1 MNQQKA
7 LEKFFNLII
16 DYQNQIEDKNNKV
29 SNYLTPKELKK
40 AFDFSIKRKG
50 VEFNN
55 LLADIEEYLQH
66 AVKTRSNNFFNQL
79 FGGNNIPALMGDIL
93 TSITNTSMYTY

>member
-16 DYQNQIEDKNNKV
+16 DYQNQIEDKSNKV

-50 VEFNN
+50 F
-55 LLADIEEYLQH
+55 
-66 AVKTRSNNFFNQL
+66 
-79 FGGNNIPALMGDIL
+79 
-93 TSITNTSMYTY
+93 